1 MTPRRIS
8 LVRDCRGA
16 SAAEFAIVLPLLLI
30 LIFGVIDGGRFL
42 WEVNRAEKATQVG
55 VRMAVVTTVL
65 APGLIS
71 EDYTVAGNGRPAV
84 KSGELI
90 PAAYLGRLVCNSAGC
105 TCATA
110 PCPTPGALNTTT
122 FNAIVDRMRTIDP
135 TLTNANVVVTYSGS
149 GLGTAGEGGATAT
162 GGVVITAAESGR
174 HGLHLIKLTGSS
186 FTRFLRDE
194 FTTLPETVDR
204 PLYIHLDVHWKYAD
218 LGCGLGEDLPR
229 YVHAEQVR
237 DFVHAIFDGFNSRS
251 IQHLVDEIGQRMLE
265 RFPQLAEVRFDAQ
278 NRTWETV
285 KVSERDPKVKVYTD
299 PHATFGKIG
308 LVLRR

>member
-1 MTPRRIS
+1 MERDIEYGKAEVTFYRTYATP
-8 LVRDCRGA
+8 LVVTKIPESPFTGRPNLLFAA
-16 SAAEFAIVLPLLLI
+16 SADIDVYGANFLPAYTDGDNSNVVATDTMKNFIYAMALDYEGATLEGFAAFLAR
-30 LIFGVIDGGRFL
+30 RFL
-42 WEVNRAEKATQVG
+42 TTYPQMEALRIAVREQPFTAAGEVLFGRSQG
-55 VRMAVVTTVL
+55 DL
-65 APGLIS
+65 AH
-71 EDYTVAGNGRPAV
+71 VALHAGRV
-84 KSGELI
+84 E
-90 PAAYLGRLVCNSAGC
+90 
-105 TCATA
+105 
-110 PCPTPGALNTTT
+110 
-122 FNAIVDRMRTIDP
+122 
-135 TLTNANVVVTYSGS
+135 
-149 GLGTAGEGGATAT
+149 AGEGGATPA

-174 HGLHLIKLTGSS
+174 HGLQLIKLTGSS

-194 FTTLPETVDR
+194 FTTLPETIDR
-204 PLYIHLDVHWKYAD
+204 PLYIHLDVHWKYSD

-285 KVSERDPKVKVYTD
+285 KVSGRDPKVKVYTD
-299 PHATFGKIG
+299 PHSTYGKIG

>member
-1 MTPRRIS
+1 ME
-8 LVRDCRGA
+8 RDIEYGKAEVTFYRTYAAPLAVTKIPESAFIGRENLLFAASVDVDVYGA
-16 SAAEFAIVLPLLLI
+16 NFLPAYTDGDNSNVVATDTMKNFIYAMALDYEGATLEGFAAFLAR
-30 LIFGVIDGGRFL
+30 RFL
-42 WEVNRAEKATQVG
+42 TTYPQMEALRIAAREQPFTAAGEVLFGRSHG
-55 VRMAVVTTVL
+55 DL
-65 APGLIS
+65 AH
-71 EDYTVAGNGRPAV
+71 VALHAGRV
-84 KSGELI
+84 E
-90 PAAYLGRLVCNSAGC
+90 
-105 TCATA
+105 
-110 PCPTPGALNTTT
+110 
-122 FNAIVDRMRTIDP
+122 
-135 TLTNANVVVTYSGS
+135 
-149 GLGTAGEGGATAT
+149 AGEGGATPT

-174 HGLHLIKLTGSS
+174 HGLQLIKLTGSS

-194 FTTLPETVDR
+194 FTTLPETIDR
-204 PLYIHLDVHWKYAD
+204 PLYIHLDVHWKYSD

-237 DFVHAIFDGFNSRS
+237 DFVHVIFDDFNSRS

-299 PHATFGKIG
+299 PHSTYGKIG